1 MAKMVSWICKHC
13 NKTFMKTPH
22 RPRIY
27 CSREC
32 YRNSKDFKVTSAIF
46 MGRGKDEQK
55 KRA

>member
-1 MAKMVSWICKHC
+1 MAKMVSCICKHC
-13 NKTFMKTPH
+13 YKTFMKTPH

-32 YRNSKDFKVTSAIF
+32 YRNSKDFKVTSALF